1 MKVVKIF
8 SKALISIIG
17 LIEINSLDFSK
28 NIDINTKIEPVK
40 KNVTVDN
47 SNKNER
53 GIYVIEL
60 QYYIKKDLIKEDI
73 KKTGFFTEVDKKHK
87 ENLYYVY
94 EDAKT
99 NEYSYRSS
107 IYYVFYTKT
116 YKSENEKYDL
126 RVILYIGVKLN
137 TTEPKTT
144 FNFKLQ
150 EIDSNG
156 HPIQEIKSSEIEI
169 TILQE
174 NKKNQNKDEIKKTD
188 ISNVN
193 PKEEIKKNEILTDEK
208 TKIVEKNDNIKKE
221 NINDSNKEHENDKT
235 NLKINKIELKKN
247 DNIKKDIKKEEITK
261 IEQKENKKEDNN
273 NETKTS
279 QKKEIII
286 STSNTN
292 TEDKNTQKIIVD
304 KTTDE
309 NTEYKIK
316 NSCSKI
322 IEKILKDKLIEK
334 ESKNKNININEPENT
349 KTNNNVNSPNKINT
363 SKDSIISNKI
373 INEEINKSENKISLK
388 EINNEIEQNKNTNSI
403 NIEKERTEIENND
416 ENIDEKSEIENIKI
430 GIENSKIEMDKNK
443 DILDNNLENN
453 ILKTSVIKS
462 DEIKLYDE
470 LNDTVEKIN
479 EEIQNKNLLNVDENI
494 EQKYLNSDPNINL
507 NENEDEI
514 EKKEETNNNVFDEC
528 KNKSIEEINNKIKI
542 VNNEYIKDKI
552 SDIINTE
559 ENNNTFEYEKD
570 KNKSNNDHIERGNYE
585 NCCKTCKCCR

>member
-1 MKVVKIF
+1 MKGVKIF

-17 LIEINSLDFSK
+17 LFEINSLDFSK

-116 YKSENEKYDL
+116 FKSENEKYDL

-208 TKIVEKNDNIKKE
+208 NKIVEKNDNIKKE
-221 NINDSNKEHENDKT
+221 NITDSNKEHENDKT
-235 NLKINKIELKKN
+235 NLKINKIELEKN

-286 STSNTN
+286 STSDTKA
-292 TEDKNTQKIIVD
+292 EDKNTKKIIID
-304 KTTDE
+304 KSTKE
-309 NTEYKIK
+309 NTENKIK
-316 NSCSKI
+316 TIESKT
-322 IEKILKDKLIEK
+322 IEKTLEDKSIEK
-334 ESKNKNININEPENT
+334 E
-349 KTNNNVNSPNKINT
+349 
-363 SKDSIISNKI
+363 
-373 INEEINKSENKISLK
+373 
-388 EINNEIEQNKNTNSI
+388 
-403 NIEKERTEIENND
+403 
-416 ENIDEKSEIENIKI
+416 
-430 GIENSKIEMDKNK
+430 
-443 DILDNNLENN
+443 
-453 ILKTSVIKS
+453 
-462 DEIKLYDE
+462 
-470 LNDTVEKIN
+470 
-479 EEIQNKNLLNVDENI
+479 
-494 EQKYLNSDPNINL
+494 
-507 NENEDEI
+507 
-514 EKKEETNNNVFDEC
+514 
-528 KNKSIEEINNKIKI
+528 
-542 VNNEYIKDKI
+542 
-552 SDIINTE
+552 
-559 ENNNTFEYEKD
+559 
-570 KNKSNNDHIERGNYE
+570 
-585 NCCKTCKCCR
+585 